1 MKNALL
7 TTFVFLQIGFQLGCS
22 SIDKIDTSTP
32 EGAFQLAE
40 AYEKD
45 ERYDEAVQKY
55 QDVRTKFP
63 YSKLATTAEL
73 KIADVNFKR
82 EAYGEAQASYQLF
95 KDFHPKHPQIDYVT
109 YRLAMSYFNQLPD
122 SIDRDLSL
130 ADKAILYFDEV
141 VNSYPKSEYVADSK
155 REKEDALKR
164 LAKKELYIA
173 DFYFKRAVTD
183 SALQRY
189 EHLLKVYPNLGF
201 DARALYGAAISA
213 QKLGEKERA
222 QQHYQKLVSLYPGSD
237 EAKNAKDDF
246 N

>member
-1 MKNALL
+1 MKNLALAL
-7 TTFVFLQIGFQLGCS
+7 FIFLQIGFQIGCS

-63 YSKLATTAEL
+63 YSKLATTSEL
-73 KIADVNFKR
+73 KIADVNYKR

-95 KDFHPKHPQIDYVT
+95 KDFHPKHQQIDYVT

-141 VNSYPKSEYVADSK
+141 INSYPKSEHVADSK
-155 REKEDALKR
+155 AKKEDALKR
-164 LAKKELYIA
+164 LAQKEIYIA
-173 DFYFKRAVTD
+173 DFYFKRAVND

-189 EHLLKVYPNLGF
+189 ENLLKKYPNLGY
-201 DARALYGAAISA
+201 DARALYGAAICA

-237 EAKNAKDDF
+237 EAKNAKDKF